1 MLVVVGW
8 WLWLWWWLWWWCV
21 LVVDLVGDG
30 KEAPGLTLGEQGE
43 MARRRLARPK
53 GRRGR
58 WQGGAWPDPRGAGGD
73 GKEAPGLT
81 LGAQG
86 RMVSRHL
93 A

>member
-1 MLVVVGW
+1 M
-8 WLWLWWWLWWWCV
+8 
-21 LVVDLVGDG
+21 GDERG
-30 KEAPGLTLGEQGE
+30 EYAPGLTLGG
-43 MARRRLARPK
+43 
-53 GRRGR
+53 RGR

-86 RMVSRHL
+86 RMVSRPL